1 MELVDLDIFESVE
14 NSILKTKSQ
23 SKSWLWNLLGVF
35 IILLMFLGLYLTRE
49 PEPESGE
56 QKTQRMINDSIIP
69 KPTFSTFL
77 F

>member
-14 NSILKTKSQ
+14 NSILKTKTS
-23 SKSWLWNLLGVF
+23 SRSWMWNLLGLG
-35 IILLMFLGLYLTRE
+35 IIIIMLLALYITRE
-49 PEPESGE
+49 PESESGE
-56 QKTQRMINDSIIP
+56 QKTQRMINDTIIP